1 MLTGINFSPPLYFL
15 LNFFIQLFFPTS
27 IEFLRVQS
35 LIWALIGLTI
45 TFLLTRKCFGLISS
59 LLASALIVSQ
69 SDLLIMQAQE
79 ARHYTM
85 FFAFAGLVLFL
96 VPTKS
101 NQASTKSNH
110 ILTFL
115 AHFCLCQIHYLGIIY
130 SGFVGLAFF
139 ILDQKEES
147 NWFKRIPK
155 SILFCWILNVPLLI
169 KYIDQ
174 QQSILNSWLKPN
186 GISDLLSIYN
196 QSLSLVSVVLPIV
209 IILVIVC
216 PKSIP
221 RIGRNQC
228 SHFPEL
234 TTLVSIFWLLSPL
247 FFWVISHTSS
257 MNIFYDR
264 YFIPME
270 AAIIFLISLFFKF
283 LLSFVPEFSNSSL
296 TTTIIVIFS
305 IMLLILNYNRNE
317 FSLRKEINYHHSLLL
332 NPKLNNAKNPIF
344 FRDDPSFFPNAYTGK
359 YNCVFLVENHQI
371 CELYKSF
378 SKRIDVVSFSD

>member
-1 MLTGINFSPPLYFL
+1 MLTGINFSPPFYFL

-27 IEFLRVQS
+27 IESSTEFNLGPYRINNYFFTNKKM
-35 LIWALIGLTI
+35 LIL
-45 TFLLTRKCFGLISS
+45 SS
-59 LLASALIVSQ
+59 LLASVLIVSQ
-69 SDLLIMQAQE
+69 SDLLIMQARKQ
-79 ARHYTM
+79 APYD
-85 FFAFAGLVLFL
+85 VLYIGRTG
-96 VPTKS
+96 VISGS
-101 NQASTKSNH
+101 NQIKSASTKSNH
-110 ILTFL
+110 IHNIS

-283 LLSFVPEFSNSSL
+283 LLSFVPESSNSSI